1 VNRSVNSDLAA
12 NKISAIG
19 VVCGIAG
26 LFSFYAG
33 VLAIVLGLVARRL
46 GEKVWWWAV
55 VAGVIGFFGR
65 PLLTSTFG
73 PFGT

>member
-1 VNRSVNSDLAA
+1 MNIDLQA
-12 NKISAIG
+12 NKLSAIG

-26 LFSFYAG
+26 LG
-33 VLAIVLGLVARRL
+33 VQLLAILAIVLGIVARRL

-65 PLLTSTFG
+65 PQLNAAFG
-73 PFGT
+73 PFG